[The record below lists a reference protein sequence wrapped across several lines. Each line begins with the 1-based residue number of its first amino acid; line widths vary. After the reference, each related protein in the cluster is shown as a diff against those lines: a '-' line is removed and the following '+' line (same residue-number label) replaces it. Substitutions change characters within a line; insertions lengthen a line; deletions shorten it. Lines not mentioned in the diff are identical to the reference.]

1 MLTAQRV
8 LDLNSGTAMVVTDLH
23 GAWDVYHRLRDQFLA
38 QHAAGSLDYFILCGD
53 LIHSEGLEENDA
65 SLEIL
70 LDIMALQ
77 AELSSKTVIMLL
89 GNHELP
95 HIYGLTLAKGSV
107 EYTPRFEAALTR
119 FDQRFKAS
127 QRRKDVVDF
136 LMTLPFF
143 VRTKAG
149 VLLTHAGAGADV
161 VSIKHA
167 ERLFNLDHAALIDS
181 ADKELKKLD
190 IASLRRGYSHF
201 TGLSYEEQAKRYLA
215 VTGPDDARYN
225 DLLRVLF
232 LTGQNTDF
240 DLMWNTLFSQ
250 NELEVGESTYQRT
263 VKTFLQVISE
273 VSPCEQRVLTT
284 GHIGVKDGYL
294 EVGKQQLRFASH
306 THAFPKRS
314 ARYLLLDCET
324 QVKTTSD
331 LVGSLKFVFDQTPPP
346 TVIPVSRPPTPA
358 GLSQTPG

>member
-1 MLTAQRV
+1 MVTAQRV
-8 LDLNSGTAMVVTDLH
+8 LDLNSGMAMVVTDLH
-23 GAWDVYHRLRDQFLA
+23 GAWDVYRRLRDQFLTL
-38 QHAAGSLDYFILCGD
+38 HAAGSLDYFILCGD
-53 LIHSEGLEENDA
+53 LIHSEGMEENDA
-65 SLEIL
+65 SLDIL

-77 AELSSKTVIMLL
+77 AELTNKKVIMLL

-119 FDQRFKAS
+119 FDQRYKAT
-127 QRRKDVVDF
+127 RRRQDVIDF
-136 LMTLPFF
+136 LMSLPFF
-143 VRTKAG
+143 IRTKAG
-149 VLLTHAGAGADV
+149 VLLTHAGAGPDV
-161 VSIKHA
+161 VSIKHV
-167 ERLFNLDHAALIDS
+167 ERLFNLNHAALIDS
-181 ADKELKKLD
+181 ADQELKKLD

-201 TGLSYEEQAKRYLA
+201 TGLSYDEQARRYLA
-215 VTGPDDARYN
+215 VTGPDDPRYN

-250 NELEVGESTYQRT
+250 NELEAGDSAYQRT
-263 VKTFLQVISE
+263 VRTFLQVVSDA
-273 VSPCEQRVLTT
+273 SPCEQRVLTT

-294 EVGKQQLRFASH
+294 EVGKQQLRFASY

-314 ARYLLLDCET
+314 ARYLLLDCEAA
-324 QVKTTSD
+324 VKTTSD
-331 LVGSLKFVFDQTPPP
+331 LVGCLKFVFDQAPPVVVPVP
-346 TVIPVSRPPTPA
+346 TPPTPA